1 MTLAHLLHLNG
12 FQITLVEIARGVR
25 PGGNPVDVRGPA
37 AEVAQRLGI
46 LSALQAA
53 ATRVTTFAFV
63 DKRGKVVAERRGFSN
78 TSSDDIEIPPGD
90 LARILYESLPTGVE
104 TIFGHRVVALRQE
117 TRGVTVFLNNDRTLT
132 CDLVVGADGLHS
144 GIRRL
149 VFGPEAQYV
158 RHLGLYIATVKAGI
172 PADSDHVIHVY
183 NEPGKAAIL
192 HPSRGDAV
200 GMLLFRAQKRIDYGD
215 RDALRQFLRE
225 TYQNM
230 GWQAQNLLRA
240 YDAADDTYFDT
251 VSSVRIDCWSRGRVT
266 LLGDAASCVSLFG
279 EGTSSAIAGAATLA
293 EELTRSP
300 RDVQRAIAAYE
311 ARHRPLIMPRQ
322 RGMRTTG
329 AFIVP
334 STQMGIICRN
344 LALRVLDRL
353 A

>member
-1 MTLAHLLHLNG
+1 M
-12 FQITLVEIARGVR
+12 
-25 PGGNPVDVRGPA
+25 
-37 AEVAQRLGI
+37 
-46 LSALQAA
+46 
-53 ATRVTTFAFV
+53 
-63 DKRGKVVAERRGFSN
+63 
-78 TSSDDIEIPPGD
+78 
-90 LARILYESLPTGVE
+90 
-104 TIFGHRVVALRQE
+104 
-117 TRGVTVFLNNDRTLT
+117 
-132 CDLVVGADGLHS
+132 
-144 GIRRL
+144 
-149 VFGPEAQYV
+149 
-158 RHLGLYIATVKAGI
+158 KAGI
-172 PADSDHVIHVY
+172 PADSDHVIHIC

-215 RDALRQFLRE
+215 RDAQRQFLRK

-322 RGMRTTG
+322 RGMRTTS

-353 A
+353 AERNNKRCSP

>member
-12 FQITLVEIARGVR
+12 FHVTLVEIAKGVR

-37 AEVAQRLGI
+37 AQVAQLLGV

-63 DKRGKVVAERRGFSN
+63 DKRGKIVAERRGFSN
-78 TSSDDIEIPPGD
+78 TSSDDIEIPRGD
-90 LARILYESLPTGVE
+90 LARVLYEALPTGVE

-117 TRGVTVFLNNDRTLT
+117 PQGVTVTLSNDLT
-132 CDLVVGADGLHS
+132 WTYDLVVGADGLHS

-149 VFGPEAQYV
+149 AFGPETQFV
-158 RHLGLYIATVKAGI
+158 RHLGLYVATVKAGI
-172 PADSDHVIHVY
+172 PVGSDHVIHVY

-200 GMLLFRAQKRIDYGD
+200 GMLLFRAQKRIDDRD
-215 RDALRQFLRE
+215 RDAQRQLLRN
-225 TYQNM
+225 TYQHM
-230 GWQAQNLLRA
+230 GWRAQDLLRA
-240 YDAADDTYFDT
+240 FDAADDIYFDT
-251 VSSVRIDCWSRGRVT
+251 VSSVRIDCWTRGRVT

-279 EGTSSAIAGAATLA
+279 EGTSSAIVGAAALA
-293 EELTRSP
+293 GELARSP
-300 RDVQRAIAAYE
+300 RDVRRAIAAYE
-311 ARHRPLIMPRQ
+311 ARHRALIMPRQ
-322 RGMRTTG
+322 RGMRATG

-334 STQMGIICRN
+334 STRTGITFRN
-344 LALRVLDRL
+344 LALRMLNYL